1 MGNLEE
7 IMARCDSVPVDQYD
21 VEVYL
26 NDFNEDDSGLNV
38 KLIGEKGTYTVNFG
52 LAAGFRRIKEPQ
64 HLDCG
69 LYIVERKDS
78 FTDTMQNWMGA
89 MYGYSDKK
97 KNYLL
102 VGRNCSLRILCE
114 WELKIKEA
122 IA

>member
-1 MGNLEE
+1 
-7 IMARCDSVPVDQYD
+7 MARCDSVPVDQYD

-38 KLIGEKGTYTVNFG
+38 KLIGEKGTYMVNFG

-89 MYGYSDKK
+89 MYGYSDKE